1 MENTNIV
8 YITHNKQTS
17 LDKQNDMWQKFTNV
31 VVRPQLDTTRRDSQN
46 TREKTFGIK
55 QRRKDDIRWQLGK
68 IPANVRNISAIIFGD
83 GTQIIFLVLIQSAQ
97 RSSVGW
103 RWHILNT
110 IYIYRT
116 EKFVHIVIFHIVKIC
131 TIWITVWPYLSALE
145 VCSRQ
150 CDIQIHVYLY
160 LHLYGRYFKINALN
174 SYWVKKTADLYRC
187 SGTAAASPERGSET
201 RPRPDTTW
209 PCNSRPLRVALV
221 THRTT
226 DRVQAVSARSQDIRR
241 PHTRLHFRPAHTG
254 RRDTKTLVAALL
266 QQRQPLFS
274 TDRAAIWRP
283 CILCRR
289 APCVESVADGTES
302 HAVIDNNIQASP
314 KDIPVQLSTLLPMT
328 IECII
333 GLTVGGALQM
343 LLLLLL
349 CYSGQS
355 LMSQTL

>member
-116 EKFVHIVIFHIVKIC
+116 EKFVHIVIFHIPGSKNLHNLNYC
-131 TIWITVWPYLSALE
+131 MAL
-145 VCSRQ
+145 
-150 CDIQIHVYLY
+150 
-160 LHLYGRYFKINALN
+160 
-174 SYWVKKTADLYRC
+174 
-187 SGTAAASPERGSET
+187 PERLRGVFTT
-201 RPRPDTTW
+201 RRHT
-209 PCNSRPLRVALV
+209 NSRLPLPSPLWQVF
-221 THRTT
+221 
-226 DRVQAVSARSQDIRR
+226 QDKC
-241 PHTRLHFRPAHTG
+241 T
-254 RRDTKTLVAALL
+254 
-266 QQRQPLFS
+266 
-274 TDRAAIWRP
+274 
-283 CILCRR
+283 
-289 APCVESVADGTES
+289 
-302 HAVIDNNIQASP
+302 
-314 KDIPVQLSTLLPMT
+314 
-328 IECII
+328 
-333 GLTVGGALQM
+333 
-343 LLLLLL
+343 
-349 CYSGQS
+349 
-355 LMSQTL
+355 